1 MVDTII
7 CGDSIEVMQG
17 MAEKSVNL
25 IVADPPYNIGKAEWD
40 KIDNYIAWCES
51 WVLECQRVLADN
63 GSMYIFHND
72 FMQII
77 DLAKMIQDKTGFV
90 FKQLISWDKWH
101 NEIKSGNDL
110 QGSFYKIV
118 NNPAL
123 RNYPKMTEYILYYTF
138 QDETGLEKV
147 LIKSNFLPVS
157 EKIRQYV
164 ESNYTRDFIV
174 SLFLNEGRYSTELS
188 ASVHASYKMGWNNG
202 ARFDLMDKKLFDYLN
217 KYLKFPFNYNDL
229 VKEYESLRQEYESL
243 RYTFNQ
249 FNNDTSIWFYPVC
262 NTVERVKHPTQK
274 PVALIENIIKHS
286 SNECD
291 IILDPFAGSCTTAV
305 ACKQLNRRYIC
316 IDNKQE
322 YCDIGQARV
331 DDVDAELN
339 SQPLLFEKVAD

>member
-1 MVDTII
+1 MILDTII

-25 IVADPPYNIGKAEWD
+25 IVADPPYNIGKADWD
-40 KIDNYIAWCES
+40 KIDNYIEWCQS

-90 FKQLISWDKWH
+90 FKQLVIWNKKFEGAWCQLNAIIDS
-101 NEIKSGNDL
+101 NG
-110 QGSFYKIV
+110 
-118 NNPAL
+118 L
-123 RNYPKMTEYILYYTF
+123 RNYSKQAEYILYYTF

-243 RYTFNQ
+243 RYTFNNQ
-249 FNNDTSIWFYPVC
+249 KTHHSVWNFETER
-262 NTVERVKHPTQK
+262 NTQHPTQK
-274 PVALIENIIKHS
+274 PIALIENIIKHS
-286 SNECD
+286 SNEGD

-305 ACKQLNRRYIC
+305 ACKRLNRRYIC